1 MLAMERVGKKKAKGN
16 GKKGKCEVIARLF
29 ILKKD

>member
-16 GKKGKCEVIARLF
+16 GKWENVRL
-29 ILKKD
+29 LRVSLS